1 MSPQSSDS
9 PDESRPA
16 EVCSVVEAV
25 DRIGSKWRLVVLYD
39 LQAGEKRFNELKRS
53 TGASSRTLSRTL
65 DELQE
70 AGFVRRRVETDA
82 PIATY
87 YRLTETGQA
96 LCPVF
101 DAIEQWSRTHLD
113 IGPAEAGQ

>member
-1 MSPQSSDS
+1 MCHH
-9 PDESRPA
+9 RA
-16 EVCSVVEAV
+16 VVEAV

-39 LQAGEKRFNELKRS
+39 LQAGETRFNELKRS

-101 DAIEQWSRTHLD
+101 DAIEQWSRTHLEID
-113 IGPAEAGQ
+113 PEEAGQ